1 MKRIASIQ
9 DISCLGRCSLTVALP
24 VISAMGVECAIVPTA
39 VLSAHTAFPGFV
51 SRDLSDQL
59 PAIADHWRSQQVHFD
74 ALYTGYIASA
84 PQVQQVMD
92 FFDAVKSPDTLLI
105 VDPAMADHGKLYSGF
120 DGAFPAAMARLTARA
135 DVALPNITEACLL
148 TGTPYREEVD
158 EGFARELLRGVAA
171 LGAKK
176 VILTGVSFAPDKLGA
191 MGYDSGAGTYF
202 TCLGPRNPASF
213 HGTGDIFAAV
223 VTGGLMRGMTLEQ
236 AASLAVEFVL
246 ACIDATARAHGI
258 RSGPRR
264 RSRSPGRRA
273 VRCGPGIRFPARRRG
288 SPRPLR
294 GRVPTTRRAGAAGS
308 APSGR

>member
-92 FFDAVKSPDTLLI
+92 FF
-105 VDPAMADHGKLYSGF
+105 
-120 DGAFPAAMARLTARA
+120 ARLTARA

-246 ACIDATARAHGI
+246 ACIDATARDPQAGWYGVEFEKALPLLCE
-258 RSGPRR
+258 R
-264 RSRSPGRRA
+264 
-273 VRCGPGIRFPARRRG
+273 VRELPEN
-288 SPRPLR
+288 
-294 GRVPTTRRAGAAGS
+294 
-308 APSGR
+308 

>member
-1 MKRIASIQ
+1 M
-9 DISCLGRCSLTVALP
+9 
-24 VISAMGVECAIVPTA
+24 
-39 VLSAHTAFPGFV
+39 
-51 SRDLSDQL
+51 
-59 PAIADHWRSQQVHFD
+59 HFD

-191 MGYDSGAGTYF
+191 MGYDSGAETYF

-246 ACIDATARAHGI
+246 ACIDATARDPQAGWYGVEFEKALPLLCE
-258 RSGPRR
+258 R
-264 RSRSPGRRA
+264 
-273 VRCGPGIRFPARRRG
+273 VRDLPEN
-288 SPRPLR
+288 
-294 GRVPTTRRAGAAGS
+294 
-308 APSGR
+308 